1 MIVLAMATMLVGK
14 PNKIQTEE
22 IQQSVVNYNVE
33 MVGSEIGEVN
43 EPPIEIPQEGYITIN
58 DVVDEW
64 DITLDYDNVDVIEYD
79 YKVEEEIIE

>member
-1 MIVLAMATMLVGK
+1 MVVLAMAMMLVGK

-22 IQQSVVNYNVE
+22 IQQSVVSYNVQ

-58 DVVDEW
+58 DVVDAW
-64 DITLDYDNVDVIEYD
+64 DITLDYDNVDMAEYD
-79 YKVEEEIIE
+79 YKIEEEIIE

>member
-22 IQQSVVNYNVE
+22 IQQSVVSYNVQ

-58 DVVDEW
+58 DVVDAW
-64 DITLDYDNVDVIEYD
+64 DITLDYDNVVVM
-79 YKVEEEIIE
+79 K

>member
-1 MIVLAMATMLVGK
+1 MVVLAMAMMLVGK

-33 MVGSEIGEVN
+33 MVGSEVNEVN

-64 DITLDYDNVDVIEYD
+64 DITLDYDTIDVIEYD
-79 YKVEEEIIE
+79 YKIEEEIIE

>member
-1 MIVLAMATMLVGK
+1 MVVLAMATMLVGK

-22 IQQSVVNYNVE
+22 IQQSVVNYNVQ

-43 EPPIEIPQEGYITIN
+43 EPPIEIPQEVYITIN
-58 DVVDEW
+58 YVVDAW
-64 DITLDYDNVDVIEYD
+64 NITLDYDNVGVVEYD

>member
-58 DVVDEW
+58 DVVDAW
-64 DITLDYDNVDVIEYD
+64 DITLDYDNVDVVEYD
-79 YKVEEEIIE
+79 YKIEEEE

>member
-1 MIVLAMATMLVGK
+1 MVVLAMATMLVGE

-58 DVVDEW
+58 DVVDAW

-79 YKVEEEIIE
+79 YKIEKEE

>member
-58 DVVDEW
+58 DVVDAW
-64 DITLDYDNVDVIEYD
+64 DITLDYDTIDVIEYD
-79 YKVEEEIIE
+79 YKIEKEE

>member
-1 MIVLAMATMLVGK
+1 MVVLAMATMLVGK

-22 IQQSVVNYNVE
+22 IQQSVVSYNVQ

-79 YKVEEEIIE
+79 YKIEEEIIE

>member
-58 DVVDEW
+58 DVVDAW
-64 DITLDYDNVDVIEYD
+64 DITLDYDNVVVTE
-79 YKVEEEIIE
+79 

>member
-1 MIVLAMATMLVGK
+1 MVVLAMAMMLVGK

-22 IQQSVVNYNVE
+22 IQQSVVNYNVQ

-58 DVVDEW
+58 DVVDAW
-64 DITLDYDNVDVIEYD
+64 DITLDYDNVDVVEYD
-79 YKVEEEIIE
+79 YKIEEEIIE

>member
-14 PNKIQTEE
+14 PSKIQTEE
-22 IQQSVVNYNVE
+22 VQQSVVNYNVE

-58 DVVDEW
+58 DVVDAW

-79 YKVEEEIIE
+79 YKIEEETIE

>member
-58 DVVDEW
+58 DVVDAW
-64 DITLDYDNVDVIEYD
+64 DITLDYDNVDVVEYD
-79 YKVEEEIIE
+79 YKIEKVE

>member
-33 MVGSEIGEVN
+33 MAGSEIGEVN

-58 DVVDEW
+58 DVVDAW
-64 DITLDYDNVDVIEYD
+64 DITLDYDNVDVVEYD
-79 YKVEEEIIE
+79 YKIEEEIIE

>member
-1 MIVLAMATMLVGK
+1 MVVLAMATMLVGK

-58 DVVDEW
+58 DVVDAW
-64 DITLDYDNVDVIEYD
+64 DITLDYDNVDVVEYD
-79 YKVEEEIIE
+79 YKIEEEIIE

>member
-1 MIVLAMATMLVGK
+1 MVVLAMATMLVGK

-22 IQQSVVNYNVE
+22 IQQSVVNYNVQ

-58 DVVDEW
+58 DVVDAW
-64 DITLDYDNVDVIEYD
+64 DITLDYDTVDVVEYD
-79 YKVEEEIIE
+79 YKIEEEIIE

>member
-1 MIVLAMATMLVGK
+1 MVVLAMATMLVGK

-22 IQQSVVNYNVE
+22 IQQSVVSYNVE

-58 DVVDEW
+58 DVVDAW

-79 YKVEEEIIE
+79 YKIEEVE

>member
-14 PNKIQTEE
+14 PSKIQTEE
-22 IQQSVVNYNVE
+22 VQQSVVNYNVE

-58 DVVDEW
+58 DVVDAW

-79 YKVEEEIIE
+79 YKIEEVE

>member
-1 MIVLAMATMLVGK
+1 MVVLAMAMMLVGK

-58 DVVDEW
+58 DVVDAW
-64 DITLDYDNVDVIEYD
+64 DITLDYDTIDVIEYD
-79 YKVEEEIIE
+79 YKIEEEIIE

>member
-22 IQQSVVNYNVE
+22 IQQSVVSYNVQI
-33 MVGSEIGEVN
+33 VGSEIGEIN

-58 DVVDEW
+58 DVVDAW
-64 DITLDYDNVDVIEYD
+64 DITLDYDTIDVIEYD
-79 YKVEEEIIE
+79 YKIEKEE

>member
-1 MIVLAMATMLVGK
+1 MVVLTMAMMLVGK

-58 DVVDEW
+58 DVVDAW

-79 YKVEEEIIE
+79 YKIEEVE

>member
-22 IQQSVVNYNVE
+22 IQQSVANYNVE
-33 MVGSEIGEVN
+33 MVGSEVNEVN

-58 DVVDEW
+58 DVVDAW
-64 DITLDYDNVDVIEYD
+64 NITLDYDNVDVMEYD
-79 YKVEEEIIE
+79 YKIEEEIIE

>member
-1 MIVLAMATMLVGK
+1 MVGLAVAMILVGK

-22 IQQSVVNYNVE
+22 VQQSVVSYNVE

-58 DVVDEW
+58 DVVDAW

-79 YKVEEEIIE
+79 YKIEEEIIE

>member
-1 MIVLAMATMLVGK
+1 MVVLAMATMLVGK

-58 DVVDEW
+58 DVVDAW
-64 DITLDYDNVDVIEYD
+64 DITLDYDNVDVVEYD
-79 YKVEEEIIE
+79 YKIEEEE

>member
-58 DVVDEW
+58 DVVDAW

-79 YKVEEEIIE
+79 YKIEKEE